1 MVSSEA
7 NELITKAKRYL
18 EPAKISLE
26 KDYYCEVCFLSSLA
40 SVLYFKGL
48 SIALT
53 GSFPTVHDL
62 RIILNHIKTVT
73 NDERIDRFV
82 RENRS
87 KLKSLSD
94 EYLVS
99 RYNMSISYE
108 RDDAEE
114 CINVAIEVINFAE
127 GLLHKVS

>member
-18 EPAKISLE
+18 ELAKISLE
-26 KDYYCEVCFLSSLA
+26 KGYYCEVCFLSSLA
-40 SVLYFKGL
+40 SVLYLKGV

>member
-1 MVSSEA
+1 M
-7 NELITKAKRYL
+7 
-18 EPAKISLE
+18 
-26 KDYYCEVCFLSSLA
+26 
-40 SVLYFKGL
+40 
-48 SIALT
+48 T